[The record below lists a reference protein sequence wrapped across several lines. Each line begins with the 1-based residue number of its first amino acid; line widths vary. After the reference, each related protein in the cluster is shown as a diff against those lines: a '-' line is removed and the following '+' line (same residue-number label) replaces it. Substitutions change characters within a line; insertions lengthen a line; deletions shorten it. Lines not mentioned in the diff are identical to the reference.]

1 MSKSEI
7 RREFWRSSRGGI
19 AGREGYGAEFV
30 GRYSF

>member
-7 RREFWRSSRGGI
+7 RRKFWRGSRGGI
-19 AGREGYGAEFV
+19 AGREGYVAEFV